1 MRKIPIFS
9 ELEAGNNNKVTKHN
23 GYWQIIKTR
32 WEKEGPAL
40 RPALDKRFWDGW
52 PQASRNNGRRPV
64 NG

>member
-9 ELEAGNNNKVTKHN
+9 EPEAGNNNKVTKHN

-32 WEKEGPAL
+32 QEKEGPASGQ
-40 RPALDKRFWDGW
+40 PCNKRFWDGW
-52 PQASRNNGRRPV
+52 PAGSRNNGRRPV